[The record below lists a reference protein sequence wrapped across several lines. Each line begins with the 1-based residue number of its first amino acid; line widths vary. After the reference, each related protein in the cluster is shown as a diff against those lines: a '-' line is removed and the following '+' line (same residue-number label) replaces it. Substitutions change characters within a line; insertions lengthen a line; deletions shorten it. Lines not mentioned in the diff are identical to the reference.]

1 MLEDAGCLVASACV
15 QAWCAA
21 CMRAG
26 ASSKKPPHN
35 KIQISRP
42 PHQRTHTIFIHLCVG
57 RAVPIRPRMKSRTAA
72 TNALASAASAPD
84 DALRRFAAWLPSVL
98 DAGAAAAVGER
109 ELRDLSGGT
118 GTELSMP
125 HAMHHY
131 LTLQFSFIYSLCE
144 GWTTYRTHAC
154 SVLILHFCLLQPN
167 NS

>member
-1 MLEDAGCLVASACV
+1 M

-42 PHQRTHTIFIHLCVG
+42 PLAHQRTHTIFIHLCVG

-72 TNALASAASAPD
+72 TNASSASASAPD
-84 DALRRFAAWLPSVL
+84 DALRRFVAWLPSVL

-118 GTELSMP
+118 GTELINMP

-131 LTLQFSFIYSLCE
+131 
-144 GWTTYRTHAC
+144 
-154 SVLILHFCLLQPN
+154 
-167 NS
+167 